1 MVEISRREVLMMKKR
16 KRIFLVLTFLFVAG
30 WGFPAQIVQ
39 ADLEWRIIKELDL
52 KTTPLDIAPSAD
64 GQWFFI
70 LTKGEI
76 LVYSVKDGKVIE
88 QISVDKDFDR
98 IASLPR
104 ANVISLTS
112 STKKSVRMISFVR
125 VHKIDVTGL
134 YFKGPPDAPVTV
146 AVFTDYQ

>member
-1 MVEISRREVLMMKKR
+1 MKKS
-16 KRIFLVLTFLFVAG
+16 KMLFLVLAALFAAG
-30 WGFPAQIVQ
+30 WAFPAQIVQ

-88 QISVDKDFDR
+88 KISVDKDFDR